1 MRRDQALDKLA
12 SHKHELDGF
21 KVASI
26 SVFGSV
32 ARDEAQEG
40 SDVDL
45 LVEFSEP
52 VGLFHFVRLKR
63 FLEEVLGARVDLV
76 TPGALKAQLRER
88 IMSEAIRAA

>member
-1 MRRDQALDKLA
+1 MRRDQALDRLT
-12 SHKHELDGF
+12 SHRNELDGF

-63 FLEEVLGARVDLV
+63 YLEDILGARVDLV
-76 TPGALKAQLRER
+76 TPGALKSQLRER
-88 IMSEAIRAA
+88 ILSEAIRAA